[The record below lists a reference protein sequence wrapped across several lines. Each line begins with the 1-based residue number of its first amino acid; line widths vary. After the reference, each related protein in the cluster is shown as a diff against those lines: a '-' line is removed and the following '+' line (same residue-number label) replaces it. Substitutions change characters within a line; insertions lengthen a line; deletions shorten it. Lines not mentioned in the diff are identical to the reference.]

1 MQNLF
6 HVSPLFRLIS
16 RYGGMACGALAFG
29 LVAVTGCDRM
39 AAPDARIAVVD
50 GNALT
55 RYHLK
60 DELAARGGVADQASR
75 ALAIQAL
82 VDRQL
87 LQDEAV
93 RLKLDRDPHVR
104 AALDNARA
112 QILAQAYLKSRMAQ
126 VEPLSAGEAK
136 AYFAAHPEQFS
147 ERKLFHIKEIAI
159 SSQQASGELQA
170 AMDAARSLDDVT
182 AWLEGRR
189 IPYRQARRTLD
200 SAEMPMALATR
211 MRDMQPGQLFV
222 MREADSTF
230 LATLVAAEARPV
242 ALADALP
249 QIHESLRARAARALG
264 DAALARLRT
273 GAYIEY
279 TDEQNALL
287 AKAGTA
293 EAPARKNGPGEIS
306 TVANLNQDEVAK

>member
-1 MQNLF
+1 M
-6 HVSPLFRLIS
+6 
-16 RYGGMACGALAFG
+16 AFG
-29 LVAVTGCDRM
+29 LVAAAGCDRM
-39 AAPDARIAVVD
+39 AGLDAELASVN

-55 RYHLK
+55 IHQLK
-60 DELAARGGVADQASR
+60 DELAARGETPDPASR
-75 ALAIQAL
+75 AAAIQAL

-112 QILAQAYLKSRMAQ
+112 QILAQAYLKSRIAH
-126 VEPLSAGEAK
+126 VGPLSVEEAK

-147 ERKLFHIKEIAI
+147 GRRLFHIREIAV

-170 AMDAARSLDDVT
+170 AMDAAHSLEDVA

-189 IPYRQARRTLD
+189 IPYRQARRMLD
-200 SAEMPMALATR
+200 SAEMSVALAIK

-222 MREADSTF
+222 MRETDKAF
-230 LATLVAAEARPV
+230 LAELVATEARPV
-242 ALADALP
+242 DLAAALP
-249 QIHESLRARAARALG
+249 QIHEVLRLQKARALG

-279 TDEQNALL
+279 VEAPHALL
-287 AKAGTA
+287 AKTGASDSPVRKDKA
-293 EAPARKNGPGEIS
+293 EKIS
-306 TVANLNQDEVAK
+306 AVANLNQDEVAK